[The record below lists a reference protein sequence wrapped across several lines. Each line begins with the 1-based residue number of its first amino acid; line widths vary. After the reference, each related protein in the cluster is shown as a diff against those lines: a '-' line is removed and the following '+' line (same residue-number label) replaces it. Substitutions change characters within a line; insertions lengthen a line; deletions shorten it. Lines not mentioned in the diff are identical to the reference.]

1 MVEPNLFD
9 DDDELLFADEE
20 EAEVVAPHREP
31 WRVLIVDDEEEVHS
45 VTKMVLADFA
55 FAGRK
60 LCFIDAYSA
69 AEAKSILA
77 RETDIALIL
86 LDVVMES
93 DDAGLQLAEYIR
105 SDMNNHFVRI
115 VLRTG
120 QPGQA
125 PEDRVILEYDINDYK
140 AKTELTATKLFTT
153 VVTSLRSYRDI
164 MIIEHNKR
172 GLRRVIDASPS
183 IFKLQS
189 LNNFTRGV
197 LEQLTSLLSMDKNAL
212 FCQGFTATQ
221 EAGELR
227 IVAATGDYE
236 VMIDRLVKDTVPDTV
251 AVLLAQALTE
261 KRNILQGSHYV
272 SYLPG
277 QTQAAGD
284 YLIYVNG
291 WEDLN
296 EWDRNLV
303 NLFFTNVAVAHDN
316 IMLQTEIEDT
326 QSEVIYTLGEI
337 AEARSR
343 ETGNHVRRVAL
354 YSELMAKLY
363 GLTDL
368 EAESLRLASPMH
380 DVGKLGIPDDILN
393 KPGKLT
399 REEWEIMKTHAG
411 LGSDML
417 RHSQRPL
424 MKAAAIVAGQHHER
438 WDGDGYPLGLKER
451 EIHIFGRI
459 TAVADVF
466 DALSVCRVYKDAWPI
481 DKVMAYFREERGRHF
496 DPHLVGILEDHL
508 PQFLAIRDKYTD
520 SWERGEI

>member
-1 MVEPNLFD
+1 MVETNLFD

-20 EAEVVAPHREP
+20 ENEVVNPHRDP

-45 VTKMVLADFA
+45 VTKMVLAQFE
-55 FAGRK
+55 FMGRA

-69 AEAKSILA
+69 HEAKQILA
-77 RETDIALIL
+77 REPDIALIL

-93 DDAGLQLAEYIR
+93 DDAGLKLADFIR
-105 SDMNNHFVRI
+105 NEMNNHFVRI

-172 GLRRVIDASPS
+172 GLRRVIDASPT

-197 LEQLTSLLSMDKNAL
+197 LEQLTTLLSMDKNSL
-212 FCQGFTATQ
+212 FCQGFTATH
-221 EAGELR
+221 EASELR

-236 VMIDRLVKDTVPDTV
+236 VMIDRLVKETVPDSV
-251 AVLLAQALTE
+251 AVLLAQALVE
-261 KRNILQGSHYV
+261 KRNIVQGSHYV

-277 QTQAAGD
+277 RADQE
-284 YLIYVNG
+284 YIIYVNG
-291 WEDLN
+291 WEELN

-303 NLFFTNVAVAHDN
+303 SLFFTNVSVAHDN
-316 IMLQTEIEDT
+316 IMLQMEIEET

-363 GLTDL
+363 GLTDH

-380 DVGKLGIPDDILN
+380 DVGKLGIPDNILN
-393 KPGKLT
+393 KPGKLS

-411 LGSDML
+411 IGNEML
-417 RHSQRPL
+417 RHSKRPL
-424 MKAAAIVAGQHHER
+424 MQAASIVAGQHHER
-438 WDGDGYPLGLKER
+438 WDGAGYPMGLKAQ

-481 DKVMAYFREERGRHF
+481 DKVMAYFREEKGRHF
-496 DPHLVGILEDHL
+496 DPRLVNLLEEHLDK
-508 PQFLAIRDKYTD
+508 FLAIRQKFSE
-520 SWERGEI
+520 SWERGEV